1 MRVIDCRAQ
10 EGTNSDSAAVGK
22 SLSQI
27 KLPLSKD
34 QKRAREL
41 LINAGK
47 KILNDN
53 YCLLC
58 DLSLSDNK
66 PVLPFLLLG
75 PTGAWIINTSQLS
88 GVARIAYKDLE
99 ILDQR
104 SHQYRKTAQNP
115 ISEIVIMQDT
125 LMKILDSWNLTY
137 PNIETVL
144 FFPNPGLHIERSKP
158 VIKVILADGID
169 RFIASLLNR
178 EIVFEK
184 DSLERTI
191 DILSGDVFDNLDLN
205 IHDDFSFIEIE
216 PENKPKRKPM
226 VTSHLLDVARG
237 EPAFVEKASRKV
249 PFSRK
254 QWIMLGV
261 LLVLNIFLVSALII
275 VLVLIS

>member
-1 MRVIDCRAQ
+1 MRVIDCLAT
-10 EGTNSDSAAVGK
+10 EEPNKDADLVGK
-22 SLSQI
+22 SLPQF

-34 QKRAREL
+34 QKRTREL
-41 LINAGK
+41 VINAGK

-88 GVARIAYKDLE
+88 GVVRVAYKDLE
-99 ILDQR
+99 MLDQR
-104 SHQYRKTAQNP
+104 SHQYRKTTQNP
-115 ISEIVIMQDT
+115 ISETFIMQDT
-125 LMKILDSWNLTY
+125 LMKTLASWNLTY

-144 FFPNPGLHIERSKP
+144 FFPKPGLHIERSKP

-169 RFIASLLNR
+169 RFLASLLNR

-191 DILSGDVFDNLDLN
+191 DILSGEVFDNLDLD
-205 IHDDFSFIEIE
+205 IRDDFSFIDIE
-216 PENKPKRKPM
+216 PENKPKRKPI
-226 VTSHLLDVARG
+226 VTPNLLDAARG

-254 QWIMLGV
+254 QWIMLGI
-261 LLVLNIFLVSALII
+261 LLVFNIFLVSALII
-275 VLVLIS
+275 VLILIG